1 MGMTLKPLFV
11 VCMFSALHQLWHI
24 DLSMLAGA
32 ILFPKSWRTLANDL
46 LVLILSFSLL
56 CVLQDYE
63 SWRYWYPVGLFEPL
77 EVLLDRSMAV
87 FSEHITVVTEGDY
100 SRFLRA
106 VLLGQKDDISSE
118 TTALFKALGIS
129 HVLAIS
135 GFHIGFWIVC
145 IRPLFF
151 WARSPLTR
159 GAMLLVQFFILYYYA
174 LMVGAGPSV
183 LRAVWMFLFAR
194 VVSLR
199 NSGTSSLQIAML
211 VAIGHYLVNPKAP
224 QSISF
229 QLSYTAVFAILLAL
243 KRNDVEQLVLQYSFK
258 GHTRTGN
265 WFFVPVQISL
275 AAWSATLPIVQGS
288 FGGASPYFLFGNL
301 LVVPFITLMIWAS
314 VPLLVFGRVFPA
326 GVKEW
331 YARAWEALVYGAE
344 QLLLFL
350 EQLCQSHG

>member
-77 EVLLDRSMAV
+77 EVLLERSVAV
-87 FSEHITVVTEGDY
+87 FSEHIEAVTEGDY

-106 VLLGQKDDISSE
+106 VLLGQKDDISAE

-174 LMVGAGPSV
+174 LMVGASASV

-194 VVSLR
+194 FVTLR
-199 NSGTSSLQIAML
+199 HLGTSSLHIPML
-211 VAIGHYLVNPKAP
+211 VAIGHYLVNPSAP

-243 KRNDVEQLVLQYSFK
+243 QKNNAEQLVLQYSFK

-314 VPLLVFGRVFPA
+314 VPLLVFGRVFPV

>member
-1 MGMTLKPLFV
+1 MDMTLKPLFV

-32 ILFPKSWRTLANDL
+32 ILFPKSWRTFPNDL

-63 SWRYWYPVGLFEPL
+63 SWRYWYPVTLFESL
-77 EVLLDRSMAV
+77 EVMLDRSVAL
-87 FSEHITVVTEGDY
+87 FSEHITTVAEGDY

-106 VLLGQKDDISSE
+106 VLLGQKDDISAE

-145 IRPLFF
+145 IRPLFI

-159 GAMLLVQFFILYYYA
+159 GAMLIVQFFILYYYA
-174 LMVGAGPSV
+174 LMVGASPSV

-194 VVSLR
+194 VVALR
-199 NSGTSSLQIAML
+199 NSGASSLQIVML

-224 QSISF
+224 QSISY

-243 KRNDVEQLVLQYSFK
+243 KRNDVEQLVLQYSFR
-258 GHTRTGN
+258 GHIRKGN
-265 WFFVPVQISL
+265 WFFVPIQISL

-301 LVVPFITLMIWAS
+301 LVVPLITVMIWAS
-314 VPLLVFGRVFPA
+314 VPLLVFGRLLPEEIK
-326 GVKEW
+326 GW
-331 YARAWEALVYGAE
+331 YARAWETLVNGAE

-350 EQLCQSHG
+350 EQLGQSHG

>member
-77 EVLLDRSMAV
+77 EVLLDRSMAA

-243 KRNDVEQLVLQYSFK
+243 KRNDVEQLVLKYSFK